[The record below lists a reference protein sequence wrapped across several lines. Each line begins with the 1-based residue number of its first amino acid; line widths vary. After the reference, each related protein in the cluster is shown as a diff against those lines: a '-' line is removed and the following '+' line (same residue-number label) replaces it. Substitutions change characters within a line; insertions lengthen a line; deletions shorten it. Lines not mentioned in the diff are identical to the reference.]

1 MHITIRA
8 VSQYGQ
14 IRHYIEDREIAAA
27 ISTLTRR
34 TTVDQADINALAK
47 LGHTVSVTEGVT
59 KP

>member
-14 IRHYIEDREIAAA
+14 LRHFIEDREIATAV
-27 ISTLTRR
+27 STLTRR
-34 TTVDQADINALAK
+34 TTVDKADINALVK
-47 LGHTVSVTEGVT
+47 LGHSISVTEGAT